1 VRAAADGAVRVRR
14 VVGVAEVRAGEHA
27 AARAAD
33 GVPVPDVGGGRL
45 VETDA
50 CVRACRVD
58 RATAGISSDSLLD
71 PRVAGARSA
80 PRRASRGVPTSLI
93 STPTSPQQRVNARSS
108 RTESYYVPRFVVF
121 TTFCLFHFS

>member
-58 RATAGISSDSLLD
+58 RAPPASPPTRSST
-71 PRVAGARSA
+71 
-80 PRRASRGVPTSLI
+80 RASPARALLPGVLPGVS
-93 STPTSPQQRVNARSS
+93 QHR
-108 RTESYYVPRFVVF
+108 
-121 TTFCLFHFS
+121 